1 MIEIRPAE
9 FPRDLSI
16 VRELF
21 REYSDG
27 VGVDLC
33 FQQFDDELAM
43 LPGAYAPPSGQLL
56 VALRDEDPVGSVALR
71 RVDATSCE
79 MKRLYVRPRARGEQL
94 GRRLAEGIC
103 AAARD
108 AGYARICLDTLPSM
122 GSARQLYASLGF
134 EPIAPY
140 VFNPI
145 EGTLYLGLA
154 LSK

>member
-9 FPRDLSI
+9 FPRELSI

-21 REYSDG
+21 REYADG
-27 VGVDLC
+27 LGVDLC
-33 FQQFDDELAM
+33 FQHFDDELAT
-43 LPGAYAPPSGQLL
+43 LPGSYAPPTGRLL

-71 RVDATSCE
+71 RIDATSCE

-94 GRRLAEGIC
+94 GRGLAERIC
-103 AAARD
+103 ADARD

-122 GSARQLYASLGF
+122 ISAQRLYASLGF

-145 EGTLYLGLA
+145 AGTQYLA
-154 LSK
+154 LVL

>member
-79 MKRLYVRPRARGEQL
+79 MKRLYVRP
-94 GRRLAEGIC
+94 
-103 AAARD
+103 
-108 AGYARICLDTLPSM
+108 
-122 GSARQLYASLGF
+122 
-134 EPIAPY
+134 
-140 VFNPI
+140 
-145 EGTLYLGLA
+145 
-154 LSK
+154 